1 MGKFALLIG
10 VGSYRSSDLQDL
22 LAAPRD
28 VEAMQRVLVD
38 PAIGG
43 FAVEDVQVLENPG
56 VQNIREAI
64 ERLFA
69 DRQRDDLLLLY
80 FSGHG
85 VVDEAGRF
93 HLTAADTDQRLLS
106 STAISAIFV
115 HELMEK
121 QGKDRSQR
129 QVVILDSCF
138 SGAFAKG
145 MAAKGD
151 GVNLLPQLGGK
162 GRAVMTS
169 SKGTEYS
176 FEQKGAE
183 LSIYTQYVVEGL
195 RTGIADRDE
204 DGWISVKELHEFA
217 KTKVQE
223 AAPAMQPEIYGTA
236 ECCQILVAR
245 APLGDPKL
253 RFRKE
258 VEKLAKAR
266 NGRIS
271 SVLRR
276 GFIRQFQ
283 GQLSIDE
290 IDSILHEVLQ
300 PYREFQAN
308 LQEFSEAVEEFLAMP
323 RSQQVVEDLIYL
335 QHTLGLRDEDIQPWM
350 KGINSRP
357 RVAEKPIETAKIEQ
371 ENQVWFEF
379 TTAQVDLKGKVTS
392 RSTGKVSGISEDLGA
407 GVAVELV
414 RVPDGIFTMGSPKNE
429 EGRDWYQH
437 WDEDL
442 KNLNVEGPQ
451 HQVQIPGFFMG
462 IYPVTQAQWE
472 RVAEMEKVSINLDL
486 DPSNFKGP
494 NRPVEQ
500 VSWDQA
506 TEFCARLSRAT
517 NRAYRLPSESE
528 WEYTCRAGT
537 DTPFSF
543 GSTLSPDVA
552 NYDGNHTYGQGIK
565 GKYREAT
572 TDVGSFPANGFG
584 LYDMHGN
591 VLEWCQDWWHDD
603 YSKAPTDGSAQSG
616 QQSDRLYRLL
626 RGGSWDPYPGGC
638 RSANRSWIS
647 PVIRLNVIGFRVACS
662 LAS

>member
-223 AAPAMQPEIYGTA
+223 MAPAMQPE
-236 ECCQILVAR
+236 
-245 APLGDPKL
+245 KL
-253 RFRKE
+253 RSLQR
-258 VEKLAKAR
+258 L
-266 NGRIS
+266 GMG
-271 SVLRR
+271 
-276 GFIRQFQ
+276 GF
-283 GQLSIDE
+283 
-290 IDSILHEVLQ
+290 H
-300 PYREFQAN
+300 
-308 LQEFSEAVEEFLAMP
+308 
-323 RSQQVVEDLIYL
+323 RSYD
-335 QHTLGLRDEDIQPWM
+335 
-350 KGINSRP
+350 
-357 RVAEKPIETAKIEQ
+357 
-371 ENQVWFEF
+371 
-379 TTAQVDLKGKVTS
+379 VDLFDNSKGNF
-392 RSTGKVSGISEDLGA
+392 RSTRSIQFCMRFCS
-407 GVAVELV
+407 
-414 RVPDGIFTMGSPKNE
+414 PIGSSRRIYKSF
-429 EGRDWYQH
+429 QKL
-437 WDEDL
+437 L
-442 KNLNVEGPQ
+442 K
-451 HQVQIPGFFMG
+451 
-462 IYPVTQAQWE
+462 
-472 RVAEMEKVSINLDL
+472 
-486 DPSNFKGP
+486 
-494 NRPVEQ
+494 
-500 VSWDQA
+500 
-506 TEFCARLSRAT
+506 
-517 NRAYRLPSESE
+517 
-528 WEYTCRAGT
+528 
-537 DTPFSF
+537 SF
-543 GSTLSPDVA
+543 
-552 NYDGNHTYGQGIK
+552 
-565 GKYREAT
+565 
-572 TDVGSFPANGFG
+572 
-584 LYDMHGN
+584 
-591 VLEWCQDWWHDD
+591 
-603 YSKAPTDGSAQSG
+603 
-616 QQSDRLYRLL
+616 
-626 RGGSWDPYPGGC
+626 
-638 RSANRSWIS
+638 
-647 PVIRLNVIGFRVACS
+647 
-662 LAS
+662 